1 MTLTHKDLTDDICAR
16 NLVEID
22 PSSRIDNLT
31 LQFVGSGAELRI
43 GPDCKLT
50 GRIFLSAGAKVT
62 IGARTIIHG
71 AAFHMHEGGE
81 VSLGEQCLFSH
92 GISIR
97 PSDAHKIFDLDSGE
111 RINPPAPIRIGS
123 HVWVGE
129 QVSIM
134 KGSIIPDGCIIG
146 IGAVVTGRFDK
157 PNCILAGAPARVV
170 RENVRWDY

>member
-1 MTLTHKDLTDDICAR
+1 MKHKDLTDDICAR

-31 LQFVGSGAELRI
+31 LQFTGSGAELRI
-43 GPDCKLT
+43 GPGCKLT
-50 GRIFLSAGAKVT
+50 GRIFLSSGAKVT

-71 AAFHMHEGGE
+71 AAFHMYEGGE

-97 PSDAHKIFDLDSGE
+97 PSDAHKIFDLESGE
-111 RINPPAPIRIGS
+111 RINPPAPIRIGA

-134 KGSIIPDGCIIG
+134 KGSIIPDGCIVG
-146 IGAVVTGRFDK
+146 IGSIVTGKFDT